1 MDKALFL
8 MSGRLA
14 GDPEIK
20 STPSGHKVCRFA
32 IAVNTPRGSDR
43 SKTSFFECE
52 AWDDVCRPLK
62 DMRKGQNVEAWGDM
76 CVDSYTDKSGSPR
89 RINICR
95 CAKICWVTGMK
106 DENKYAEERSRKAAA
121 DVKVDDPK
129 PEKADVSADDETDD
143 DLPF

>member
-1 MDKALFL
+1 

-32 IAVNTPRGSDR
+32 IAVNTPRGGDM

-62 DMRKGQNVEAWGDM
+62 NMRKGQNVEAWGDM
-76 CVDSYTDKSGSPR
+76 CVDGYTDKSGAPR
-89 RINICR
+89 RINIYR
-95 CAKICWVTGMK
+95 CAKISWTTGTK
-106 DENKYAEERSRKAAA
+106 TENKYAEERSRKSAANVKA
-121 DVKVDDPK
+121 EDVEVDEPN
-129 PEKADVSADDETDD
+129 PENVDVSADDETDD